1 MQVSEAFK
9 DFQKIVN
16 AEDVAVKEARRR
28 RDLFKGAFSPEAD
41 VVEVVPSGSLA
52 RGTQHDPIH
61 DVDTIIV
68 FRQEDHPEWGEAGSS
83 AKDALSE
90 LGSRVNKLLGQT
102 NGTYDHLVRLA
113 DPRDHA
119 VKCFID
125 DPEDEDPFTV
135 DAMPALR
142 RDDGTLLIP
151 ESRSNMWIPANPE
164 HLIALTKKAHQ
175 DWSSFAPMVRVLK
188 RWRRTC
194 GIPVK
199 SLVMEVLALDHLPR
213 DGERAEALSKFFVAA
228 AVGVTSGVTDPAG
241 VCGDIQPDLDLY
253 ALSDALDA
261 AGDKAAE
268 AIAAD
273 TDDGDGSHG
282 AILLWGEIFP
292 DFPKPPSG
300 GSGGGSRGS
309 GSGSGGSGGGG
320 AAAPAVGAAAAATL
334 LRPRPVRD
342 APQG

>member
-1 MQVSEAFK
+1 MQVGEAFK

-16 AEDVAVKEARRR
+16 ADDDAVKEARRR
-28 RDLFKGAFSPEAD
+28 RDLFKGAFSSEAD

-68 FRQEDHPEWGEAGSS
+68 FRQEDHPDWGNAGSS

-102 NGTYDHLVRLA
+102 NGTYDQLVRLA

-125 DPEDEDPFTV
+125 DPDDEDPFTV

-142 RDDGTLLIP
+142 HDDGTLLIP
-151 ESRSNMWIPANPE
+151 ECHSEMWIPANPE
-164 HLIALTKKAHQ
+164 HLIALTSKAHK
-175 DWSSFAPMVRVLK
+175 DWNSFAPMVRVLK

-194 GIPVK
+194 GTPVK

-213 DGERAEALSKFFVAA
+213 EGERADALSKFFVAA
-228 AVGVTSGVTDPAG
+228 AVGVISGVQDPAG
-241 VCGDIQPDLDLY
+241 LCGDIQPDLDVY

-261 AGDKAAE
+261 AGETAAE
-268 AIAAD
+268 AMAAAQ
-273 TDDGDGSHG
+273 DDEPHA
-282 AILLWGEIFP
+282 AIRLWGKVFP
-292 DFPKPPSG
+292 DFPEPPEGGG
-300 GSGGGSRGS
+300 GSGGGGTGS
-309 GSGSGGSGGGG
+309 GSGSGGSGDGG